1 VAVGDAALPAE
12 LDESFASALV
22 RLRRR
27 QRCGWARPQ
36 RGLVQATN
44 GDFYGTT
51 GFGGTRPLYG
61 MVFTPN
67 GALTTLYSFCPQSK
81 QIGHRGNLDALAALD
96 RLRHVGQSPSPRTA
110 PSPSVFYALSLS
122 VVAGN
127 DAPLI
132 GECAGRRR
140 RSALEGGDERASLKS
155 ALLVRAPDSRTGAN
169 VRSLTRGDH
178 WTDGS
183 ASAHSHCS
191 QPP

>member
-1 VAVGDAALPAE
+1 MRMGEAPAG
-12 LDESFASALV
+12 ASPSHQWGLL
-22 RLRRR
+22 RDNGLRRNPPVVWHGLYPER
-27 QRCGWARPQ
+27 RANDVIQLLPPKQTNRAPREPRRVGGARPTE
-36 RGLVQATN
+36 AC
-44 GDFYGTT
+44 
-51 GFGGTRPLYG
+51 RPEPIA
-61 MVFTPN
+61 PN
-67 GALTTLYSFCPQSK
+67 C
-81 QIGHRGNLDALAALD
+81 
-96 RLRHVGQSPSPRTA
+96 

-155 ALLVRAPDSRTGAN
+155 ALLVRAPDSRTGAH

-178 WTDGS
+178 WTAGS